1 MKSFRKA
8 SLLLALTF
16 SVGAFAAEKSI
27 TVYSDSTLNGQK
39 VAAGNYKL
47 QYDLNGSTAQVKLMK
62 GKKDVVA
69 TATGQVVENET
80 LPAETAVIR
89 AQQPDGSSSIVE
101 IQLAKQK
108 SSIRFAPEASDKG
121 K

>member
-1 MKSFRKA
+1 MKLFTKVA
-8 SLLLALTF
+8 LALALTF
-16 SVGAFAAEKSI
+16 TISAFAAEKSLTI
-27 TVYSDSTLNGQK
+27 YSNTSLNGQK
-39 VAAGNYKL
+39 VAAGDYKL
-47 QYDLNGSTAQVKLMK
+47 VYDVNGSTAQVKLLN

-80 LPAETAVIR
+80 APNSNQVIR
-89 AQQPDGSSSIVE
+89 SNQPDGNSSIVE

-108 SSIRFAPEASDKG
+108 SAIRFAPEASEKG